1 MIRAINKAHDA
12 DRLHTIL
19 AENPFGPEHKA
30 MLDKTNAASLI
41 SRILKEIGE
50 VRVAVAAQGPLTE
63 QLEAQAALLYK
74 YDADF
79 HEVLDRAIGRGEIP
93 SGAGARAHYGR
104 DLTSTTIP
112 PLKTYDQLEEAA
124 ELIVT
129 GEAKR
134 LTAEGVGAVP
144 MSMPTAN
151 RVGAVRDEF
160 HDLRLLSAQAQFN
173 TNKEREDLKALWDEA
188 LAGVEELWGAIEYH
202 NRHDKDMAS
211 FRAKC
216 EAFGVA
222 YDYGDTT
229 PDPDEP
235 PTPPT
240 PPAPPAPTPPTV

>member
-229 PDPDEP
+229 PAPDEP